1 MHTRGTS
8 ARLQRMS
15 CHPFMWPRDIGV
27 GPRVAL
33 FNGIFKRSKLKVITG
48 QEPRLHWIFLNGTA
62 SKLQN
67 LQFLLQWVREVVS
80 IAQKRMFGW
89 CQEGYPVGLSNL
101 SSSLL
106 LLPPCLHCQHLKKKR
121 IWFLSNSDFIYF
133 KCNCC
138 FCKGVGRGCPYEYY
152 LWVVSGLWWTLETLV
167 PAKQ

>member
-1 MHTRGTS
+1 M
-8 ARLQRMS
+8 
-15 CHPFMWPRDIGV
+15 

-80 IAQKRMFGW
+80 IAQKRMLGW

-106 LLPPCLHCQHLKKKR
+106 LLLPCLHCQHFKKKGFDFCQ
-121 IWFLSNSDFIYF
+121 ILILYILNVIAAFVKELGGAALTNIIFELSQVFD
-133 KCNCC
+133 
-138 FCKGVGRGCPYEYY
+138 
-152 LWVVSGLWWTLETLV
+152 GLWK
-167 PAKQ
+167 P